1 MAGISSV
8 SSVGYY
14 PQATTFTSQRS
25 EYRGI
30 EDFKPGIIDPE
41 RQEKARKRK
50 RNFLIVGG
58 LAIAAVAAWFFTKG
72 KGKGVVEKL
81 KDMFKTSADSV
92 KDPAKEAVKTKAPKA
107 KVNPSKTTVVARH
120 SDLLPGEKL
129 VMDKANGREAM
140 RKARHNK
147 KQIIE
152 ATRLREEAEA
162 FTMKDLENYRKS
174 LGKPATAEELA
185 FIEKNNKP
193 AVNTIGD
200 IVETQGIKRAKDGN
214 KVVLKKDP
222 VVKPQPAVAAP
233 VADKAA
239 RIADI
244 EAKIAKADAQI
255 AKYEGHPAMARYAK
269 PHVTARQKLL
279 QELEVL
285 QGKAPAAAPKAPK
298 TPKAPK
304 VQPTAVN
311 PNTKKAEIETAWAE
325 FANAGK
331 APQAPV
337 APKVPTAAEI
347 WAKAEAEAA
356 RVAQEEAEVLKQI
369 A

>member
-1 MAGISSV
+1 MVGISNV
-8 SSVGYY
+8 SNVGYY
-14 PQATTFTSQRS
+14 PQATTFTAAPRRAEISTQAI
-25 EYRGI
+25 Y
-30 EDFKPGIIDPE
+30 DPE
-41 RQEKARKRK
+41 QHEKAKK
-50 RNFLIVGG
+50 TTRNILIVAG
-58 LAIAAVAAWFFTKG
+58 LAVAAVATWFFTKG
-72 KGKGVVEKL
+72 KGKGLIDKL
-81 KDMFKTSADSV
+81 KGKLKPATDEVKEAAKKTKTS
-92 KDPAKEAVKTKAPKA
+92 KAKA
-107 KVNPSKTTVVARH
+107 KVKTQKATIAQH
-120 SDLLPGEKL
+120 ADLLPGEK
-129 VMDKANGREAM
+129 VKMNKANGKEAM
-140 RKARHNK
+140 HKARRNK

-162 FTMKDLENYRKS
+162 FTLKDLEKYQKS
-174 LGKPATAEELA
+174 LGTPATAEELA
-185 FIEKNNKP
+185 FIEKNNK
-193 AVNTIGD
+193 AATNTLAD
-200 IVETQGIKRAKDGN
+200 VMEAQGITRAKEGSR
-214 KVVLKKDP
+214 VVLKKTP
-222 VVKPQPAVAAP
+222 AVKPQPAVAAP

-239 RIADI
+239 RIAEI

-304 VQPTAVN
+304 IQPAVN
-311 PNTKKAEIETAWAE
+311 PSTKQAEIEAAWAE
-325 FANAGK
+325 FTNPGK
-331 APQAPV
+331 APQAPA

-356 RVAQEEAEVLKQI
+356 KVAQEEAEVLRKM

>member
-1 MAGISSV
+1 MAGISSI

-14 PQATTFTSQRS
+14 PQATTFTSQRP

-30 EDFKPGIIDPE
+30 EDFKPGFIDPE
-41 RQEKARKRK
+41 KQEKARKRK
-50 RNFLIVGG
+50 RNLLIVGG

-72 KGKGVVEKL
+72 KGKGLIEKL
-81 KDMFKTSADSV
+81 KNIFKTTADTV
-92 KDPAKEAVKTKAPKA
+92 KDPAKEAIKTKAPKV
-107 KVNPSKTTVVARH
+107 KVKTQKATVAQH
-120 SDLLPGEKL
+120 ADLLPGEKL

-140 RKARHNK
+140 RKVRHNK

-162 FTMKDLENYRKS
+162 FTMKDLENYKKS

-193 AVNTIGD
+193 AVNTMAD
-200 IVETQGIKRAKDGN
+200 IVEAQGIKRAKDGN

-244 EAKIAKADAQI
+244 EAKIAKAEAQI

-269 PHVTARQKLL
+269 PHAAARQKLV
-279 QELEVL
+279 QELE
-285 QGKAPAAAPKAPK
+285 
-298 TPKAPK
+298 T
-304 VQPTAVN
+304 
-311 PNTKKAEIETAWAE
+311 
-325 FANAGK
+325 
-331 APQAPV
+331 
-337 APKVPTAAEI
+337 
-347 WAKAEAEAA
+347 
-356 RVAQEEAEVLKQI
+356 LKQS